1 MLIPDY
7 YKITDSRPE
16 NGAIVF
22 DIDIN
27 PDCRVYQ
34 GHFPEEP
41 ICPGVCNIQMIKE
54 CAETIC
60 GKELRLLNL
69 SQCRL
74 TSLMKPDLHGKVN
87 VRMEISREALPYKF
101 KASLY
106 AGETV
111 FMEMKG
117 ELSE

>member
-7 YKITDSRPE
+7 YKISDSRPD

-22 DIDIN
+22 DIDMN
-27 PDCRVYQ
+27 PDCRVYE
-34 GHFPEEP
+34 GHFPGEP

-54 CAETIC
+54 CAEAVC
-60 GKELRLLNL
+60 GKELKLLNL
-69 SQCRL
+69 QQCRL
-74 TSLMKPDLHGKVN
+74 TSLMKPGEHDRVN
-87 VRMEISREALPYKF
+87 VRMEVSQDVQPYKF

-106 AGETV
+106 MGETV